1 MNLLTD
7 VKVENLIAAATANL
21 ILGEK
26 EIVKAEAEDL
36 KGYLTINADLSKRF
50 LQKEVVDAPILEV
63 AQTEN
68 LPAILRFKDTQ
79 KLTKDLLALK
89 ALPGEIRDLIKD
101 GQMMLMPSSFIEVMR
116 GAKRQVNL
124 KQEALD
130 ELARQIEPLL
140 TIADPIIVAKQDF
153 SKYME
158 LGVIRWDLV
167 MDDFAPLIEK
177 LMEMKNNLSFAYVKE
192 KLSFLTKENPAEN
205 AEEAKVKT
213 LEEVAAEKALAK
225 IESIE
230 KAKAMMSEY
239 QLPEAVQSLI
249 LNYMTTDFEK
259 EFKNFNVEV
268 IYKICELH
276 TPQLYQKIQDTKN
289 KITE

>member
-7 VKVENLIAAATANL
+7 VKVENLIATATANL

-36 KGYLTINADLSKRF
+36 KGYLTINADLSRRF
-50 LQKEVVDAPILEV
+50 VQKEVVDAPISEV
-63 AQTEN
+63 PQTEN
-68 LPAILRFKDTQ
+68 LPSILRFKDTQ
-79 KLTKDLLALK
+79 KLTEDLLALK

-116 GAKRQVNL
+116 GAKRQANL

-192 KLSFLTKENPAEN
+192 KLSFLTKENPVEN
-205 AEEAKVKT
+205 EEEAKAKT

-276 TPQLYQKIQDTKN
+276 TPDLYQKIQDTKN
-289 KITE
+289 KIIE